1 MRFYRNVVGR
11 GVFSLME
18 ITVVLV
24 VLGVVGAIVGPR
36 ISRGAGA
43 AAGGSPHLAEQ
54 VLVGQLRSL
63 RAALDAYAADHGG
76 RYPDGDV
83 TRITR
88 ELTQYSDQSGAVH
101 AIASARYPLGPYL
114 SEIPALHLGSQKGAA
129 TLGLPGGDP
138 GAGWRYD
145 PATGRVHANTGPE
158 DSDALGRPYS
168 EY

>member
-1 MRFYRNVVGR
+1 
-11 GVFSLME
+11 ME

-24 VLGVVGAIVGPR
+24 VLGVVAAIVGPR

-43 AAGGSPHLAEQ
+43 AAGSPHLAEQ

-63 RAALDAYAADHGG
+63 RAALDAYAAEHGG
-76 RYPDGDV
+76 HYPDGDV
-83 TRITR
+83 TRVTR

-114 SEIPALHLGSQKGAA
+114 PEIPSLPVGLQKGAA

-138 GAGWRYD
+138 AAGWRYD
-145 PATGRVHANTGPE
+145 PSTGQVHANTGPQ
-158 DSDALGRPYS
+158 DCDALGRPYS
-168 EY
+168 AY